1 VNLSSSLYSLL
12 RSVRARI
19 LGSCAFAG
27 RGRGGEG
34 GVAGR
39 EPVERFSFIVPICR
53 HLKFGS
59 TIARASSFSGYTGQ
73 VSSVSTVNNCLV
85 IVSLA
90 FSGR

>member
-27 RGRGGEG
+27 RSRGGEG

-39 EPVERFSFIVPICR
+39 EPVERFGFIVPIC
-53 HLKFGS
+53 
-59 TIARASSFSGYTGQ
+59 
-73 VSSVSTVNNCLV
+73 
-85 IVSLA
+85 
-90 FSGR
+90 

>member
-27 RGRGGEG
+27 RGGGGEG

-39 EPVERFSFIVPICR
+39 EPVERFGFIVPIC
-53 HLKFGS
+53 
-59 TIARASSFSGYTGQ
+59 
-73 VSSVSTVNNCLV
+73 
-85 IVSLA
+85 
-90 FSGR
+90 